1 MSDFGRILVG
11 DPEILKKSYAEFNDI
26 PVDKAYGAAPVL
38 DSIPKQRT
46 IEKPFTLSGRGTFE
60 GKTTTTI
67 TFEPTDLEGWW
78 FDRVD
83 KPNELPIRVSIRNVW
98 TTGKIVSNIV
108 MRSGGSHN
116 YVRMVEHIV
125 AMKMA
130 MGIENVM
137 IRIDSGDP
145 PLFDRG
151 SMDLVD
157 AMDTCGRVETER
169 PVKYF
174 TVKEKVTV
182 CWDHGQFLTL
192 EPCTG
197 DNPELTVDCGIKF
210 PTHIGAQRIQFPVT
224 DEWMRYGAVAR
235 TNTPYSKVLYC
246 QTLGKLIAE
255 IRNLGYTQENVLI
268 AKKDSYHNEPR
279 LVQENGKSLEAVWHR
294 GVLDMLAAIALIEEG
309 QFVGHITSFKAGH
322 RLDVDMIKQL
332 YLQDL
337 LVPFKG

>member
-1 MSDFGRILVG
+1 MTDFGRMLTG
-11 DPEILKKSYAEFNDI
+11 DPEIFKHSFEEFSTI
-26 PVDKAYGAAPVL
+26 PVDWDVGPAPMI
-38 DSIPKQRT
+38 DPWPKQRT
-46 IEKPFTLSGRGTFE
+46 IEKPFTLAGRGTFE
-60 GKTTTTI
+60 GKNMTTV
-67 TFEPTDLEGWW
+67 TFEPTDKEGWW
-78 FDRVD
+78 FDRTD
-83 KPNELPIRVSIRNVW
+83 KPDELPIRVSVRNVW

-130 MGIENVM
+130 MGIENLM
-137 IRIDSGDP
+137 IKIDSGDP

-157 AMDTCGRVETER
+157 GMDNCGRIESDR

-182 CWDHGQFLTL
+182 CWDHGQFLML

-197 DNPELTVDCGIKF
+197 SNPQLTVDCGIKF
-210 PTHIGAQRIQFPVT
+210 PTHIGAQRIKFPVT

-235 TNTPYSKVLYC
+235 TNTPYNKVLYC
-246 QTLGKLIAE
+246 KTLGKLIAE
-255 IRNLGYTQENVLI
+255 IRNLGYTENNVLI
-268 AKKDSYHNEPR
+268 AKKDRYYNEPR
-279 LVQENGKSLEAVWHR
+279 LIREGKSLEAVWHR
-294 GVLDMLAAIALIEEG
+294 GVLDLLAAIALIEEG

>member
-1 MSDFGRILVG
+1 MTDFGRILAG
-11 DPEILKKSYAEFNDI
+11 DTEILKRSYDEFSNI
-26 PVDKAYGAAPVL
+26 PVDWDVGPAPIL
-38 DSIPKQRT
+38 ETRPMQRT

-60 GKTTTTI
+60 GKNTTSI
-67 TFEPTDLEGWW
+67 TFEPTDQEGWW

-83 KPNELPIRVSIRNVW
+83 KPDELPIRCSIRNVW

-108 MRSGGSHN
+108 LRSGGPHN
-116 YVRMVEHIV
+116 YVRMVEHII

-130 MGIENVM
+130 MGIDNVM
-137 IRIDSGDP
+137 IKIDSGDP

-157 AMDTCGRVETER
+157 GMDNCGRVETDR

-174 TVKEKVTV
+174 TVKEKVTL

-197 DNPELTVDCGIKF
+197 SNPQLTVDCGIKF
-210 PTHIGAQRIQFPVT
+210 PTYIGEQRIKFPVT

-235 TNTPYSKVLYC
+235 TNTPYNKVLYC
-246 QTLGKLIAE
+246 KTLGKLIAE
-255 IRNLGYTQENVLI
+255 IRNLGYTENNVLI
-268 AKKDSYHNEPR
+268 AKKDRYYNEPR
-279 LVQENGKSLEAVWHR
+279 LVREGKSLEAVWHR

-309 QFVGHITSFKAGH
+309 QFVGHITSYKAGH

-337 LVPFKG
+337 LVPFEG

>member
-1 MSDFGRILVG
+1 MTDFGRILVG
-11 DPEILKKSYAEFNDI
+11 DPDVLKNSYEEFAKI
-26 PVDKAYGAAPVL
+26 PVDWNVGSAPIL
-38 DSIPKQRT
+38 ETRPKQRT

-60 GKTTTTI
+60 GKNMTTI
-67 TFEPTDLEGWW
+67 TFEPTDKEGWW
-78 FDRVD
+78 FDRID
-83 KPNELPIRVSIRNVW
+83 KPDELPIRISIRNVW

-157 AMDTCGRVETER
+157 GMDNCGRIESDR
-169 PVKYF
+169 AIKYF

-197 DNPELTVDCGIKF
+197 TNPQLTVDCAIKF
-210 PTHIGAQRIQFPVT
+210 PSYIGAQRIQFPVT

-235 TNTPYSKVLYC
+235 TNTPYNKVLYC
-246 QTLGKLIAE
+246 KTLGKFIAE
-255 IRNLGYTQENVLI
+255 IRNLGYTEKNVLI
-268 AKKDSYHNEPR
+268 ARKNRYHNEPR
-279 LVQENGKSLEAVWHR
+279 LIRDGKSLEAVWHR

-337 LVPFKG
+337 LIPFEG

>member
-1 MSDFGRILVG
+1 MNDFGRMLTG
-11 DPEILKKSYAEFNDI
+11 DAEIFNRSFEEFSAI
-26 PVDKAYGAAPVL
+26 PVDWDVGTAAAPETW
-38 DSIPKQRT
+38 PKQRT
-46 IEKPFTLSGRGTFE
+46 IESPFTLSGPGTFE
-60 GKTTTTI
+60 GKNMTTVTC
-67 TFEPTDLEGWW
+67 EPTDQEGWW
-78 FDRVD
+78 FDRID
-83 KPNELPIRVSIRNVW
+83 KPDELPIRVSVRNVW

-108 MRSGGSHN
+108 LRSGGPHN

-130 MGIENVM
+130 MGIENLM

-157 AMDTCGRVETER
+157 GMDNCGRIESDR
-169 PVKYF
+169 PIKYF

-182 CWDHGQFLTL
+182 CWDNGQFLTL

-197 DNPELTVDCGIKF
+197 PNPELTVDCAIKF
-210 PTHIGAQRIQFPVT
+210 ASHIGAQRIKFPVT

-246 QTLGKLIAE
+246 KTLGKLIAE
-255 IRNLGYTQENVLI
+255 IRNLGYTENNVLI
-268 AKKDSYHNEPR
+268 AKKDCYHNEPR
-279 LVQENGKSLEAVWHR
+279 LIREGKSLEAVWHR
-294 GVLDMLAAIALIEEG
+294 GVLDLLAAIALVEEG

-337 LVPFKG
+337 LIPFEN

>member
-11 DPEILKKSYAEFNDI
+11 DPETVKKSYAEFNDI

-60 GKTTTTI
+60 GKTTTNI

-130 MGIENVM
+130 MGIENG
-137 IRIDSGDP
+137 INLLIP
-145 PLFDRG
+145 PGATNKDG
-151 SMDLVD
+151 S
-157 AMDTCGRVETER
+157 
-169 PVKYF
+169 PK
-174 TVKEKVTV
+174 K
-182 CWDHGQFLTL
+182 
-192 EPCTG
+192 
-197 DNPELTVDCGIKF
+197 
-210 PTHIGAQRIQFPVT
+210 
-224 DEWMRYGAVAR
+224 
-235 TNTPYSKVLYC
+235 
-246 QTLGKLIAE
+246 AE
-255 IRNLGYTQENVLI
+255 IEI
-268 AKKDSYHNEPR
+268 AQDTE
-279 LVQENGKSLEAVWHR
+279 GDTFKSCV
-294 GVLDMLAAIALIEEG
+294 
-309 QFVGHITSFKAGH
+309 
-322 RLDVDMIKQL
+322 
-332 YLQDL
+332 
-337 LVPFKG
+337 